1 MSNPGGVSNGT
12 TGRLLLEWM
21 RLLGWHIEL
30 EDEGLEGVAEHL
42 TEHGERLVV
51 RARATE
57 QADLAG
63 LLFER
68 ALAALEASRVRAQLG
83 AAAA

>member
-1 MSNPGGVSNGT
+1 
-12 TGRLLLEWM
+12 M
-21 RLLGWHIEL
+21 RLLGWRIEL

-42 TEHGERLVV
+42 TDHGERLVV

-68 ALAALEASRVRAQLG
+68 ALAALEASRTRAEPG